1 MSARAHPLAALALL
15 GAAAVAGCAQ
25 QPVSVEQA
33 ERICLAAAYDAISGP
48 RGNVAVGVGGGRHW
62 SHSGVGV
69 SVLMPMD
76 QLMRRDP
83 ADAFAQCVKQRSGQ
97 MPTRPLYEQPGWR
110 G

>member
-1 MSARAHPLAALALL
+1 MKGRAHLVAVMLL
-15 GAAAVAGCAQ
+15 GAATVAGCAQ

-33 ERICLAAAYDAISGP
+33 EKICLAAAYDATSGP
-48 RGNVAVGVGGGRHW
+48 RGNVAVGVGAGRHW
-62 SHSGVGV
+62 SNSGVGV
-69 SVLMPMD
+69 SVSMPMD

-97 MPTRPLYEQPGWR
+97 MPTRPLHEQPGWR